1 MRKLIAVLG
10 FVLTLAAALCGNLC
24 IAPRLA
30 LADESNARSAAP
42 AIRGKSSSQESNDA
56 FRAAGW
62 RLVRNALATAAT
74 SEAAVLH
81 TADFERSDPR
91 LAGLMLRCAKKGIE
105 AIVVVV
111 EPFPPQARPQIT
123 LRGPG
128 RESQFVATMIP
139 TGAGILL
146 PAEAANL
153 LTGPWRAAPE
163 IEIKVADG
171 GTAIDGF
178 VALSG
183 LPIALQSLTAECVQK

>member
-1 MRKLIAVLG
+1 M
-10 FVLTLAAALCGNLC
+10 
-24 IAPRLA
+24 
-30 LADESNARSAAP
+30 ADDANGRMAAP
-42 AIRGKSSSQESNDA
+42 AIRGKSSSQDSNDA
-56 FRAAGW
+56 FGSAGSW
-62 RLVRNALATAAT
+62 RLVRNALANATT

-128 RESQFVATMIP
+128 RESHFVAAMIP

-146 PAEAANL
+146 PAEAASL

-171 GTAIDGF
+171 GTAIDGV

-183 LPIALQSLTAECVQK
+183 LPIALQSLNAECVQK